1 LRKYIDVEEVDKQIK
16 LKDYLI
22 SNVELVP
29 KWEISTI
36 EETVPYT
43 NEEGNIVG
51 VTSRIVKTSTI
62 TLTPKEVKDVA
73 VQKQETTK
81 MDVRK

>member
-1 LRKYIDVEEVDKQIK
+1 LRKYIDVENLSVDQIK

-62 TLTPKEVKDVA
+62 TLTPKEGGSNT
-73 VQKQETTK
+73 VQK
-81 MDVRK
+81 R

>member
-1 LRKYIDVEEVDKQIK
+1 MRKYIDVEEVDKQIK

-22 SNVELVP
+22 SNVELIP

>member
-1 LRKYIDVEEVDKQIK
+1 MRKYIDVENLSVDQIK

-62 TLTPKEVKDVA
+62 TLTPKEGGSNT
-73 VQKQETTK
+73 VQK
-81 MDVRK
+81 R

>member
-1 LRKYIDVEEVDKQIK
+1 MRKYIDVEEVDKQIK
-16 LKDYLI
+16 LKDCLI

-62 TLTPKEVKDVA
+62 TLTPKEGGSNT
-73 VQKQETTK
+73 VQK
-81 MDVRK
+81 R

>member
-1 LRKYIDVEEVDKQIK
+1 MENLSVDQIK
-16 LKDYLI
+16 LKDYII

-43 NEEGNIVG
+43 NEAGDVVG

-62 TLTPKEVKDVA
+62 TLTPKEGGNNT
-73 VQKQETTK
+73 VQK
-81 MDVRK
+81 R